1 MQILIVDDEPSIID
15 ALKPVLVSL
24 GHEVISATDGKQAL
38 EAIGKSH
45 IDLVLL
51 DLGLPDAD
59 EIELIPTIKGTAKA
73 GLIVVSAR
81 HLEKDRVR
89 ALDEGADDYVDKP
102 FSLGELL
109 ARIRVAERRRA
120 ELSGDKVSQY
130 VADDLVF
137 DLSRREVIL
146 MGEPIRLSPKEFAL
160 FDVLARNSGQVV
172 TQRQM
177 MIAGWSTP
185 TVDGQYLRSYIAMLR
200 EKLEADPSAPELI
213 LTEPG
218 IGYRLDLHL
227 KPVF

>member
-1 MQILIVDDEPSIID
+1 
-15 ALKPVLVSL
+15 
-24 GHEVISATDGKQAL
+24 
-38 EAIGKSH
+38 
-45 IDLVLL
+45 
-51 DLGLPDAD
+51 
-59 EIELIPTIKGTAKA
+59 
-73 GLIVVSAR
+73 
-81 HLEKDRVR
+81 
-89 ALDEGADDYVDKP
+89 
-102 FSLGELL
+102 
-109 ARIRVAERRRA
+109 
-120 ELSGDKVSQY
+120 
-130 VADDLVF
+130 
-137 DLSRREVIL
+137 

-185 TVDGQYLRSYIAMLR
+185 IVDGQYLRSYIAMLR

>member
-24 GHEVISATDGKQAL
+24 GHEVISAADGKQAL

-59 EIELIPTIKGTAKA
+59 GIELIPTIKGTAKA

-185 TVDGQYLRSYIAMLR
+185 IVDGQYLRSYIAMLR